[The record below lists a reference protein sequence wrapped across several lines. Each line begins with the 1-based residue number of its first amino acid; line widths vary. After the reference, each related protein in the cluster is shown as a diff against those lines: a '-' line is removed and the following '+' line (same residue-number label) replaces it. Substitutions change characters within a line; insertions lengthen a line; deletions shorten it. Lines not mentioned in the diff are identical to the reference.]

1 MYTSAG
7 CERMGRGGE
16 QPAKERAMI
25 SRKKKHSREYT
36 ANPAGNAQYHDSMEF
51 IALSS
56 TKVSR
61 SYEARFMM
69 ESLSVRS
76 IHC

>member
-1 MYTSAG
+1 
-7 CERMGRGGE
+7 
-16 QPAKERAMI
+16 MI

>member
-1 MYTSAG
+1 
-7 CERMGRGGE
+7 
-16 QPAKERAMI
+16 MI
-25 SRKKKHSREYT
+25 PRKKKRAREYM
-36 ANPAGNAQYHDSMEF
+36 ANPAADAQHHDSMDF
-51 IALSS
+51 TVPTS

-61 SYEARFMM
+61 SYKARFMI